1 MAITP
6 WPKGN
11 LVPAWV
17 ISLIPDTGAFSVT
30 GLVVG
35 NFSLRILNNNAGSE
49 TIGGGTFSNITAAV
63 MNGSVVVTPASVT
76 YQPVAADVGTLGMFT
91 LWLDVTFAA
100 GVQSFNLGLWQVVTE

>member
-17 ISLIPDTGAFSVT
+17 ISLVPDTGTVNIA

-35 NFSLRILNNNAGSE
+35 NFSLRILNNNLGTE
-49 TIGGGTFSNITAAV
+49 TTGVGTFSSITAAAPP
-63 MNGSVVVTPASVT
+63 TPASVT
-76 YQPVAADVGTLGMFT
+76 YQVNSADVATLGMFH
-91 LWLDVTFAA
+91 LWLDVTFST
-100 GVQSFNLGLWQVVTE
+100 GVQSFDLGPWQVVPE

>member
-17 ISLIPDTGAFSVT
+17 ISLVPDTGTVNVA

-35 NFSLRILNNNAGSE
+35 NFSLRILNSNAGTE
-49 TIGGGTFSNITAAV
+49 TIGAGTFSSITAAAGV
-63 MNGSVVVTPASVT
+63 IPASVT
-76 YQPVAADVGTLGMFT
+76 YALNSADVATLGMFH
-91 LWLDVTFAA
+91 LWLDVTFST
-100 GVQSFNLGLWQVVTE
+100 GIQSFDLGAWQVVPE